1 MSEHANHGNETYNE
15 ASDSAYIARAKAH
28 AARIAADN
36 PGLDNSYTEA
46 VVAGV
51 EWIAAELR
59 ATRLLEQE
67 QLA

>member
-1 MSEHANHGNETYNE
+1 MSEHANHGNETYDE

-28 AARIAADN
+28 AARKAAEAAEA
-36 PGLDNSYTEA
+36 PEEAA
-46 VVAGV
+46 VVAGL
-51 EWIAAELR
+51 EWIGAELR

>member
-1 MSEHANHGNETYNE
+1 MNDHGNESYDE

-36 PGLDNSYTEA
+36 PGSDNTHTEA
-46 VVAGV
+46 ITAGI
-51 EWIAAELR
+51 EWAAAELR